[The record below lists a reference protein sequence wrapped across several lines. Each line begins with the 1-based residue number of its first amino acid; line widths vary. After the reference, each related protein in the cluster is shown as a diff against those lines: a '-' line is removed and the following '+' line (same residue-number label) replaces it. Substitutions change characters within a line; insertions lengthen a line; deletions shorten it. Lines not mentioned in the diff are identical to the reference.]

1 MQLHRSSCL
10 AASAAALCCARP
22 ASSSRHSSR
31 ASEVITAYKS
41 PVPVSL
47 QASNTGPRQPGQMP
61 NENSGNAA
69 CSRTSSARIHG
80 GAACLP
86 RSSDLVSS
94 ARPQSYQCACPA
106 LSASWPVTGGV
117 SSSPAATGSARLP
130 DVPGALAF
138 HAGTPDAFGLAAG
151 QRPDCPGPPRAV
163 ELPPVP
169 TAGQADIVPVV
180 STAHAAT
187 IADMSLRTHYTR
199 GSHGEMARK
208 LLIAPSHMGAGA
220 EQDRRNAMRPSAF
233 DPPAIPPAFRER
245 PDVCQALRQRDMS
258 TLFRLLQQ
266 YLGLSQMRIGTAV
279 GLGQGRMSEV
289 INGIRTI
296 RDVKVFE
303 RIADGLDMPDHA
315 RVLLGLTPRQITA
328 PPPRSPVATSGQ
340 DAGLLRQIT
349 AAGRIDATVVRVLQ
363 GETDNIRLLDRRL
376 GAPAVAGKLE
386 AHIGQ
391 IETSLRYSLRPG
403 NRQQLARA
411 LADAAALAGWQA
423 IDMNRLPRAW
433 AHFERATAAAREA
446 ADPCL
451 LAFAAGEQA
460 YVLLDLHRP
469 AEALAMVRAAYE
481 ETRAAVPHQVRSW
494 LRAAEAEM
502 AAAAGEE
509 SICRRAL
516 DGAAQEISYGAA
528 SEDLPYLALN
538 ETHLARWR
546 GNCLVMF
553 GDPQTADDLAAAL
566 AAMEDGFIR
575 AEASLRCDLAAALH
589 VRGEHDEAK
598 QHLKTARELAQLTGS
613 ARQRRRVLDLS
624 RRIAKAA

>member
-1 MQLHRSSCL
+1 
-10 AASAAALCCARP
+10 
-22 ASSSRHSSR
+22 
-31 ASEVITAYKS
+31 
-41 PVPVSL
+41 
-47 QASNTGPRQPGQMP
+47 
-61 NENSGNAA
+61 
-69 CSRTSSARIHG
+69 
-80 GAACLP
+80 
-86 RSSDLVSS
+86 
-94 ARPQSYQCACPA
+94 
-106 LSASWPVTGGV
+106 
-117 SSSPAATGSARLP
+117 
-130 DVPGALAF
+130 
-138 HAGTPDAFGLAAG
+138 
-151 QRPDCPGPPRAV
+151 
-163 ELPPVP
+163 
-169 TAGQADIVPVV
+169 
-180 STAHAAT
+180 
-187 IADMSLRTHYTR
+187 
-199 GSHGEMARK
+199 
-208 LLIAPSHMGAGA
+208 
-220 EQDRRNAMRPSAF
+220 MRPSAF
-233 DPPAIPPAFRER
+233 DPPAIPPAFWER
-245 PDVCQALRQRDMS
+245 PDVCQALSRRDMS
-258 TLFRLLQQ
+258 TLFRLLRQ

-315 RVLLGLTPRQITA
+315 RILLGLTPRQITA

-340 DAGLLRQIT
+340 DFELLRQIT

-411 LADAAALAGWQA
+411 LADASALAGWQA

-460 YVLLDLHRP
+460 YVLLDLHRS

-481 ETRAAVPHQVRSW
+481 ETHAAIPHEVRSW

-509 SICRRAL
+509 SACRHAL
-516 DGAAQEISYGAA
+516 DSAAREISHGPA
-528 SEDLPYLALN
+528 SQELPYLALN
-538 ETHLARWR
+538 DTHLARWR
-546 GNCLVMF
+546 GNCLIAF

-566 AAMEDGFIR
+566 AAMDDSFTR
-575 AEASLRCDLAAALH
+575 AEAGLRCDLAAALH

-598 QHLKTARELAQLTGS
+598 RHLKKARELAQLTGS
-613 ARQRRRVLDLS
+613 ARQRRRIRELS